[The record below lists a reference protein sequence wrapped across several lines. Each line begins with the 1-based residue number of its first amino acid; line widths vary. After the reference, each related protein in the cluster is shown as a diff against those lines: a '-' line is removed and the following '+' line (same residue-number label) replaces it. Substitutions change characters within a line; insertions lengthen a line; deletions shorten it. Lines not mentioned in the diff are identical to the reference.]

1 MPIKKM
7 ECGMKE
13 EKEFIF
19 FELTKQKAWPIRTRG
34 IGNAVMLVTEKTAR
48 KMKVQLDECI
58 VAMDNK
64 E

>member
-1 MPIKKM
+1 
-7 ECGMKE
+7 MKE

-48 KMKVQLDECI
+48 KMKVQLDDCI
-58 VAMDNK
+58 KALDNK
-64 E
+64 G